1 MPDMLTRHIKEIKEI
16 WMKSDEIFVLVY
28 QGQSI
33 IFFLRSIFLFFGV
46 ARIALYD
53 SVQNIW
59 FMLYE
64 TPSDHPLSQI
74 NRTVP

>member
-1 MPDMLTRHIKEIKEI
+1 
-16 WMKSDEIFVLVY
+16 MKWSIFVLVY
-28 QGQSI
+28 QGRSI
-33 IFFLRSIFLFFGV
+33 IFFLRSIFLV

>member
-1 MPDMLTRHIKEIKEI
+1 
-16 WMKSDEIFVLVY
+16 MKWSIFVLVY

-33 IFFLRSIFLFFGV
+33 ICFLRSIFLV